1 MILFKINFQVAHQLL
16 NGRPTTKGLRRQL
29 SLDHKVMPVV
39 LRAAHKA
46 TIRRAPSLEENLES
60 TSSLNIP
67 LITTTSRSESQS
79 SRTSIL
85 KHSPSPSQRMVSF
98 EDKSS
103 GSNKDSK
110 QANGEASTT
119 ATTTTTTT
127 VSGSSC
133 EEESRKRSETVV
145 KVETINNNLSSSMSK
160 KSTEPI
166 PSSRKSLLRNE
177 ISSVPLSSFDPSEK
191 FHNSIIVEQHDL
203 TSMSNSAGENTLT
216 SVCIGGS
223 SAVASGPS
231 SCSSNSCGSLHQPA
245 GQQNI
250 TGASSSSSALSVAPV
265 ATTGAKINTNF
276 PGFGSPQ
283 QPSSRTINSVS
294 VTAIT
299 NTLTSTSA
307 APPAASALLP
317 NELIVTKNNGS
328 STMITNNIIITSA
341 DSKLRMNPKK
351 LAKALSVVE
360 ESPKMQRKYEIS
372 SPNPV

>member
-1 MILFKINFQVAHQLL
+1 MQVAHQLL

-98 EDKSS
+98 EEKSS
-103 GSNKDSK
+103 GSNRDSK

-119 ATTTTTTT
+119 TTTL
-127 VSGSSC
+127 VSGSSS

-177 ISSVPLSSFDPSEK
+177 ISSVPLTSFDPSEK

-203 TSMSNSAGENTLT
+203 TCMSNSAGENTLT

-223 SAVASGPS
+223 SAIASGSS
-231 SCSSNSCGSLHQPA
+231 SCTTSASSNSLHQPA
-245 GQQNI
+245 GQENI
-250 TGASSSSSALSVAPV
+250 TTGASSSSSSSALSVAPV

-307 APPAASALLP
+307 TLPAASSALLP
-317 NELIVTKNNGS
+317 NELIVAKNNGS

-341 DSKLRMNPKK
+341 DTKLRINPKK
-351 LAKALSVVE
+351 LAKVLSVVE
-360 ESPKMQRKYEIS
+360 ESPKMERKYEIS